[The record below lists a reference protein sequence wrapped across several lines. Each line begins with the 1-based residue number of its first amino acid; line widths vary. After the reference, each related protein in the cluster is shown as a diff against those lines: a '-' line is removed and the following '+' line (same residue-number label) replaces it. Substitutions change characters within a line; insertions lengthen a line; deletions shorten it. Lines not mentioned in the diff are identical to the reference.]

1 MITTSSS
8 RKRCPAVLSLVIV
21 VAAFR
26 ADVFLQ
32 TPSPAMPQVRIL
44 SPHEDAFV
52 SGPTR
57 LRAGV
62 EPPDAVSSVVFSVD
76 GRQVCSATKP
86 PFECE
91 WDAGATIAEHQVR
104 LAVYLTT
111 GGRVVQITRTKGIG
125 FAETVDVD
133 VVQVTVTVRDDRGHH
148 VNGLPKSA
156 FHVAEDGRP
165 QAISHFYSEDVP
177 LDLVVA
183 VDISESMTQAMP
195 TARKAVSTF
204 LGAVPS
210 RDRVTL
216 LGFNDEVFTLTRKT
230 TDPAERMRA
239 VDGLAAWGSTVLYDV
254 IVQGAEML
262 GPQTGRKALVVFTD
276 GDDRGSHVTL
286 AEVEQRLQ
294 ASDVTLYMIGQGRGV
309 TSEPLKRLMDRL
321 SRPTG
326 GRAFFTDSINELED
340 AFTELLEE
348 LSNQYVLGYQS
359 TNSARDHAWRDIK
372 VDVDGH
378 RRIRARQG
386 YRIQN
391 SEFGIRN

>member
-1 MITTSSS
+1 MMTTFCS
-8 RKRCPAVLSLVIV
+8 RMRSHAVWSLALV
-21 VAAFR
+21 VVAFR
-26 ADVFLQ
+26 ADVSLQ
-32 TPSPAMPQVRIL
+32 TPSSAMPQVRIL
-44 SPHEDAFV
+44 SPREDAFV

-57 LRAGV
+57 LQAGV
-62 EPPDAVSSVVFSVD
+62 EPPNVVSRVVFYVD

-86 PFECE
+86 PFECD
-91 WDAGATIAEHQVR
+91 WDAGATIAAHQVR

-111 GGRVVQITRTKGIG
+111 GGRLVQNTRTRGIG

-133 VVQVTVTVRDDRGHH
+133 VVQVTVAVLDEHGHH
-148 VNGLPKSA
+148 VKGLPKSA

-165 QAISHFYSEDVP
+165 QAISHFYSEDMP
-177 LDLVVA
+177 LELMVA
-183 VDISESMTQAMP
+183 VDISGSMTQAMP
-195 TARKAVSTF
+195 TVRRAVSKF

-216 LGFNDEVFTLTRKT
+216 LGFNDDVFTLTRKT

-276 GDDRGSHVTL
+276 GDDQGSHVTV

-309 TSEPLKRLMDRL
+309 TSEPLKRSMDRL
-321 SRPTG
+321 SRSTG
-326 GRAFFTDSINELED
+326 GRAFFTDSIDELGN
-340 AFTELLEE
+340 AFNELLEE
-348 LSNQYVLGYQS
+348 LSNQYVLGYQP
-359 TNSARDHAWRDIK
+359 TNTARDNTWRGIK

-391 SEFGIRN
+391 LEFGIRN

>member
-1 MITTSSS
+1 VWSL
-8 RKRCPAVLSLVIV
+8 ALVIV
-21 VAAFR
+21 AFR
-26 ADVFLQ
+26 ADVSLQ
-32 TPSPAMPQVRIL
+32 TPSSAMPQVRIL
-44 SPHEDAFV
+44 SPREDAFV

-57 LRAGV
+57 LQAGV
-62 EPPDAVSSVVFSVD
+62 EPSSVVSSVVFYVD

-91 WDAGATIAEHQVR
+91 WDAGATIARHQVR
-104 LAVYLTT
+104 LAVYLAT
-111 GGRVVQITRTKGIG
+111 GGRVIQNARTRGIG

-133 VVQVTVTVRDDRGHH
+133 VVQVTVNVMDDRGHY
-148 VNGLPKSA
+148 VRGLPKSA

-183 VDISESMTQAMP
+183 VDISQSMMQAMP
-195 TARKAVSTF
+195 TSKLAVSKF
-204 LGAVPS
+204 LRAVPS

-216 LGFNDEVFTLTRKT
+216 LGFNDDVFTLTRKT
-230 TDPAERMRA
+230 TDSAERMRA
-239 VDGLAAWGSTVLYDV
+239 VDGLAVWGSTVLYDV

-262 GPQTGRKALVVFTD
+262 GPQTGRKALVVITD
-276 GDDRGSHVTL
+276 GDDQGSHVTL

-294 ASDVTLYMIGQGRGV
+294 ASDVALYMIGQGRGV

-326 GRAFFTDSINELED
+326 GRAFFTDRIDELGRAFNELI
-340 AFTELLEE
+340 EE
-348 LSNQYVLGYQS
+348 LSNQYVLGYQP
-359 TNSARDHAWRDIK
+359 TNSARDNTWHDIK

-391 SEFGIRN
+391 SEF